1 MIESEQLVKVIN
13 MADGSDEEEYE
24 RDELHEWYE
33 DLEVDKLN
41 SKKAKP
47 GENILRWD
55 ETKQDWMVKP
65 FEIPTPGF
73 TDSEEIDLS
82 KQDWLEKPVEI
93 PSPGHHIRAVS
104 ARYSEPLVEV
114 VLDSGADCHVLPL
127 SYYSEDLGTVE
138 FPALRMVI
146 QDAQGNR
153 IRTAETRANITFE
166 FQRTDGRVI
175 KVRDSAV
182 FGDVTQPWFAVGKLW
197 KVGWG
202 LDPLD
207 QFNAFLKKGGAR
219 VPVRFVR
226 NSTVTDLKIY
236 RAQVK
241 VVKEEEPQVRKLT
254 LIKQMEEDFE
264 KMKYHEGWFFMSDGK
279 PGRFDW
285 DKNTT
290 YDPTRDE
297 VKTFKY
303 RTTLVTR
310 CEGEEIIWNELEFF
324 ECAEE
329 WKGSEEVHI
338 DLAKEYSVIITIL
351 ERKSVGLDEY
361 GDYERPVKEK
371 RKEQE
376 REGDVEMKPSEEPS
390 AGSAE
395 KKKTVGEMEEESRQ
409 AMEELFPSEPPK
421 EDEGEWKIIE
431 EKLPSLGER
440 MEEAMV
446 VAGVE
451 LTPYSTLK
459 KLRTACEF

>member
-1 MIESEQLVKVIN
+1 MFEDLAHDWSVRAVKMTESKKLVKVAS

-24 RDELHEWYE
+24 GDELHKWYE

-41 SKKAKP
+41 SKKAKS

-65 FEIPTPGF
+65 FEIPSPGF
-73 TDSEEIDLS
+73 TDSEEEIDLS
-82 KQDWLEKPVEI
+82 KQDW
-93 PSPGHHIRAVS
+93 
-104 ARYSEPLVEV
+104 
-114 VLDSGADCHVLPL
+114 
-127 SYYSEDLGTVE
+127 
-138 FPALRMVI
+138 
-146 QDAQGNR
+146 
-153 IRTAETRANITFE
+153 
-166 FQRTDGRVI
+166 TDGRVI
-175 KVRDSAV
+175 KVRGSAV
-182 FGDVTQPWFAVGKLW
+182 FGDVTQPLFAVGKLW

-241 VVKEEEPQVRKLT
+241 VVKEEEPQVFLKKGGARVPVRFVRNSTVTDLKIYRAQVKVVKEEEPQVRKLT
-254 LIKQMEEDFE
+254 LIKQMGEDFE

-279 PGRFDW
+279 PARFDW

-290 YDPTRDE
+290 SDPTRDE

-310 CEGEEIIWNELEFF
+310 YEGEEIISNELEFF

-338 DLAKEYSVIITIL
+338 DLAKEHC
-351 ERKSVGLDEY
+351 
-361 GDYERPVKEK
+361 
-371 RKEQE
+371 Q
-376 REGDVEMKPSEEPS
+376 
-390 AGSAE
+390 
-395 KKKTVGEMEEESRQ
+395 
-409 AMEELFPSEPPK
+409 
-421 EDEGEWKIIE
+421 
-431 EKLPSLGER
+431 
-440 MEEAMV
+440 
-446 VAGVE
+446 
-451 LTPYSTLK
+451 
-459 KLRTACEF
+459 